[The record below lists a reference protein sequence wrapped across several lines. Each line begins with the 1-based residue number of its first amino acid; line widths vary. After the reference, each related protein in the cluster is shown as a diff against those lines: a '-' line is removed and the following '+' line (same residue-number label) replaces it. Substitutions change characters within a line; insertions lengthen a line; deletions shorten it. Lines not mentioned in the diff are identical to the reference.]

1 MKLDQCIST
10 LQALNE
16 EERGAFRHFAPIP
29 KVVLLV
35 GYLVLVVSFERYDWR
50 GTLILAL
57 VPYVLAVLGGLSP
70 WFILKRACVAL
81 PFVLCA
87 GGANFFFDSPAN
99 AGISLGVLTAK
110 TFGTVGGVLLLTLT
124 TSMSGITGALAAL
137 RVPCLLILQ
146 IQLMFRYLILA
157 MEEALHITN
166 AYHLRNP
173 ECRLIPVRD
182 WGQLAGQLFIRTV
195 RRGNGVYAAMQ
206 CRLFSARKVVSEVR
220 RTRTREWLVVFV
232 LLLAFGCVRW
242 FL

>member
-1 MKLDQCIST
+1 MKLDHCIAT
-10 LQALNE
+10 LQTLNE
-16 EERGAFRHFAPIP
+16 DERGPFRHFAPVP

-35 GYLVLVVSFERYDWR
+35 GFLALIVSFGRYDWA
-50 GTLILAL
+50 GTFSLAL
-57 VPYVLAVLGGLSP
+57 VPYILAILGGLSP

-87 GGANFFFDSPAN
+87 GAANCFFDSPTGGA
-99 AGISLGVLTAK
+99 ISLGVLAAK

-146 IQLMFRYLILA
+146 IQFMFRYLLLA
-157 MEEALHITN
+157 MEEAQRVTS
-166 AYHLRNP
+166 AYRLRNP
-173 ECRLIPVRD
+173 ECGLIPMRD

-195 RRGNGVYAAMQ
+195 RRGNAVYAAMQ
-206 CRLFSARKVVSEVR
+206 CRLFSARTPVSEAQR
-220 RTRTREWLVVFV
+220 ARKREWGVVLL
-232 LLLAFGCVRW
+232 LLLAFGAVRW